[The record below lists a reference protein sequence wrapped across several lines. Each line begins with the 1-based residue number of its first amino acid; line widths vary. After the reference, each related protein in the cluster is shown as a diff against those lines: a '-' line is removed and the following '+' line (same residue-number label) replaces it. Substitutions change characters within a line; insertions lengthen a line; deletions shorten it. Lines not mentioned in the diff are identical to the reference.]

1 MKRRLEKALVL
12 VFVLVLAAAN
22 VSGSFHCADGFTQEA
37 ETQEEGA
44 GPARLVFEA
53 KAMEKITHTQK
64 PTQTPSPAYQMPAEA
79 EQAPPAAEQTAPEP
93 EPEPEPAKTY
103 LGRYYV
109 TGYDICLECCGKLDG
124 ITASGAMAQVGRT
137 VAAPED
143 IPFGTVLYIDGIG
156 ERVVEDRGGLVTGD
170 KLDVLCVDH
179 PACYAITGWYDVY
192 IVGGQE

>member
-1 MKRRLEKALVL
+1 MKRPWCWSLCWPWPPPTCPALTPGGGGDAEPAPEALASIGSGEPVRLIY
-12 VFVLVLAAAN
+12 AAAE
-22 VSGSFHCADGFTQEA
+22 VPDLA
-37 ETQEEGA
+37 EVE
-44 GPARLVFEA
+44 PL
-53 KAMEKITHTQK
+53 
-64 PTQTPSPAYQMPAEA
+64 PT
-79 EQAPPAAEQTAPEP
+79 
-93 EPEPEPAKTY
+93 PEPAEVLDEHEPNLQISEDFVNPEPVKTF

-124 ITASGAMAQVGRT
+124 ITASGAVAQVGRT

-170 KLDVLCVDH
+170 KLDVLCTDH

>member
-1 MKRRLEKALVL
+1 MIY
-12 VFVLVLAAAN
+12 AAAE
-22 VSGSFHCADGFTQEA
+22 VPDLA
-37 ETQEEGA
+37 EVE
-44 GPARLVFEA
+44 PL
-53 KAMEKITHTQK
+53 
-64 PTQTPSPAYQMPAEA
+64 PT
-79 EQAPPAAEQTAPEP
+79 
-93 EPEPEPAKTY
+93 PEPAEVLDEHEPNLQISEDFVNQEPVKTF

-124 ITASGAMAQVGRT
+124 ITASGAVAQVGRT

-170 KLDVLCVDH
+170 KLDVLCTDH